1 MIHEK
6 TTNTKTKAKQ
16 FVTLIVILTVL
27 LSVSIT
33 LAINYKILKTNSEI
47 STITRTIL
55 NVILGILLIIP
66 CSEIVTQIVQ
76 YILSK
81 TVKPKL
87 IPKMDYQTGIPKEQA
102 TMVVIPTIVKTKE
115 KVKELMKKLEIYY
128 IANKSEN
135 LYFTLLGD
143 CSESNKEEEEFD
155 KEVIEE
161 GKKQIEKLN
170 KKYSQEHELPIFNF
184 IYRKRIWNEKEES
197 YLGWERKRGMLNQ
210 LNEYLLK
217 NINNPFLYN
226 SIEEIPQIKYI
237 ITLDADTDLVL
248 NTAQELIGAMSH
260 ILNKPIIDK
269 QKNIVVEGYGIM
281 QPRVGINLDVSL
293 KTTFTKIF
301 AGAGGI
307 DNYTNAI
314 SDIYQDNFKEGI
326 FTGKGIYDLKVF
338 SEVLKNEIPENTV
351 LSHDLLEGCYLRC
364 GLASDIMLMDGYPT
378 KYNSFMN
385 RLSRWIR
392 GDWQITKW
400 LKNSKLNLLSK
411 YKILDNLRRS
421 ILEISIIIAA
431 IYTIIIGNIY
441 QISVKGLI
449 ILLSLTMMISQILE
463 LLNRCICKKEGE
475 QKQRTFTPQ
484 ISGIK
489 GIIFRAIITLGCLPY
504 KAYISLKSIIK
515 TIYRKTISKKHLLE
529 WVTSEEAE
537 RQSKTDIISYYKQM
551 YINWI
556 LGAIVIILNI
566 KNICSVLLGILWI
579 LIPFIMCEI
588 SKESKKKTPIETLN
602 EENKNFRIFG
612 PDESMS
618 NRLYKVFE
626 EQNRDWNAEMLDTD
640 DCLARNGRIMDSMLS
655 EHMCE
660 GWLEG
665 YLLTGRHG
673 FFASYEAFIRIVD
686 SMAAQHAKWLKVCN
700 QLSWRQPIASL
711 NFILTSNVW
720 QQDHNG
726 FTHQDPGFLDHI
738 ANKKADVVR
747 MYLPPDTNCLLS
759 CFDHCIKSKNYV
771 NAIVASKHPSC
782 QWLSMEQAVKHC
794 TQGIGIW
801 DWASNDCGEE
811 PDLVMACCGDT
822 PTLETMA
829 AVTILRDEM
838 PELKIRVVNVVDLF
852 KMESDHKHPHGLS
865 DAEYDAIFTK
875 DKPVIFAFHGYP
887 TLIHEL
893 TYERNNHN
901 ISVHG
906 YQEEGTI
913 TTPFD
918 MRVQN
923 QIDRFNLVKDAIMHL
938 PQLGNR
944 GSFLIQKMNDKLVA
958 HKQYIAEYGQDM
970 EEIRNWEWHK

>member
-1 MIHEK
+1 MASKDCIEKHELTDEYLEKMNAYWRAANYLSAAQLYMLDNPLLREPLTREQVKKKIVGHWGTVPGQNFVYTHLNRVIKRYDLDMILISGPGHGG
-6 TTNTKTKAKQ
+6 NF
-16 FVTLIVILTVL
+16 FVANSYLEGSYSEVYPN
-27 LSVSIT
+27 VS
-33 LAINYKILKTNSEI
+33 
-47 STITRTIL
+47 
-55 NVILGILLIIP
+55 
-66 CSEIVTQIVQ
+66 Q
-76 YILSK
+76 
-81 TVKPKL
+81 
-87 IPKMDYQTGIPKEQA
+87 DYEG
-102 TMVVIPTIVKTKE
+102 
-115 KVKELMKKLEIYY
+115 MKKLCKQFSFPGGISSHVAPETPGSINEGGELGYS
-128 IANKSEN
+128 IAHAFGSVFDNPD
-135 LYFTLLGD
+135 LITACIVGD
-143 CSESNKEEEEFD
+143 GEAETGPLATAWHSNKFLNPVTDGAVLPILHLNGYKINNPTVFARISHDEVESFFHGCGWKPYFVEGDDPMTMHRLMAETLNT
-155 KEVIEE
+155 VIEE
-161 GKKQIEKLN
+161 IKEIQRKAREEGCEERPFWPMIVLRTPKGWTGPKVVDGLQIEGSFRAHQVPIMMDKP
-170 KKYSQEHELPIFNF
+170 EHLE
-184 IYRKRIWNEKEES
+184 
-197 YLGWERKRGMLNQ
+197 
-210 LNEYLLK
+210 LLK
-217 NINNPFLYN
+217 NWLLSYKPEELFDENYRLIPELRALCPEGDARISSNPHANGGKL
-226 SIEEIPQIKYI
+226 
-237 ITLDADTDLVL
+237 LRDLRL
-248 NTAQELIGAMSH
+248 
-260 ILNKPIIDK
+260 PD
-269 QKNIVVEGYGIM
+269 
-281 QPRVGINLDVSL
+281 
-293 KTTFTKIF
+293 FTKYAVEVKKPGETI
-301 AGAGGI
+301 A
-307 DNYTNAI
+307 
-314 SDIYQDNFKEGI
+314 QD
-326 FTGKGIYDLKVF
+326 
-338 SEVLKNEIPENTV
+338 
-351 LSHDLLEGCYLRC
+351 
-364 GLASDIMLMDGYPT
+364 M
-378 KYNSFMN
+378 
-385 RLSRWIR
+385 
-392 GDWQITKW
+392 
-400 LKNSKLNLLSK
+400 
-411 YKILDNLRRS
+411 
-421 ILEISIIIAA
+421 
-431 IYTIIIGNIY
+431 
-441 QISVKGLI
+441 
-449 ILLSLTMMISQILE
+449 LE
-463 LLNRCICKKEGE
+463 LGGYVRDV
-475 QKQRTFTPQ
+475 
-484 ISGIK
+484 
-489 GIIFRAIITLGCLPY
+489 FR
-504 KAYISLKSIIK
+504 
-515 TIYRKTISKKHLLE
+515 
-529 WVTSEEAE
+529 
-537 RQSKTDIISYYKQM
+537 
-551 YINWI
+551 
-556 LGAIVIILNI
+556 
-566 KNICSVLLGILWI
+566 
-579 LIPFIMCEI
+579 
-588 SKESKKKTPIETLN
+588 LN
-602 EENKNFRIFG
+602 EESKNFRIFG

-626 EQNRDWNAEMLDTD
+626 TQNRDWNAGLLDTD
-640 DCLARNGRIMDSMLS
+640 DCLARNGRIMDGMLS

-747 MYLPPDTNCLLS
+747 MYLPPDANCLLS

-811 PDLVMACCGDT
+811 PDVVMACCGDT

-875 DKPVIFAFHGYP
+875 DKPIIFAFHGYP

-938 PQLGNR
+938 PQLGNK
-944 GSFLIQKMNDKLVA
+944 GSFLIQKMNDKLVE
-958 HKQYIAEYGQDM
+958 HKQYIAEYGQDL